1 MASGVLFTNGSLVIL
16 RIDSNVLNVQCGVP
30 QDSNLGPLLFLLYIN
45 DLALVSPKL
54 FAILFADDSNFFC
67 TGKNLPLLINTVNSE
82 LKLIVA
88 WLHAN
93 KMSLNI
99 DKTYYM
105 IFRPRGKVL
114 VEHDHICINGC
125 KVSEVQTT
133 KFVGVIID
141 LQSNLEISY
150 RLSMLKDCQKYW
162 NSPQIPSLF

>member
-1 MASGVLFTNGSLVIL
+1 MASGVLFTNGSFSYLTDRQQCVEYNQTI
-16 RIDSNVLNVQCGVP
+16 SSVLNVQCGVP
-30 QDSNLGPLLFLLYIN
+30 QGSNLGPVLFLLYIN

-67 TGKNLPLLINTVNSE
+67 TGKNFPLLINTVNSE

-105 IFRPRGKVL
+105 IIRPRGKVL

-133 KFVGVIID
+133 TFLGVIID
-141 LQSNLEISY
+141 CNLT
-150 RLSMLKDCQKYW
+150 
-162 NSPQIPSLF
+162 